1 MTPFIEHLL
10 NSPVPV
16 PIQRLEQGFQTPPL
30 QPVEHPLLI
39 QRDVQ
44 LWIKR
49 TDLLHPVISGNK
61 WYKLKYNLVAALRQG
76 AKGIVSFG
84 GAWSNHLHALAAAC
98 CELQLPVTAVIRG
111 EPELIDKSQML
122 QDAAQWG
129 MQFHFVTR
137 AEYRQREN
145 EDWLQQLMQS
155 YPGYLL
161 VPEGGS
167 SALAELGLV
176 ELGQELEQQLQA
188 EPVAIDQL
196 WCAMGTGGT
205 FAGLLAAR
213 TQNYQMLGMPVLK
226 GGDFLRQEVEQ
237 KLAQSVYLSGSAQT
251 SSSGSAGSDSRVLDH
266 RDFTLIT
273 DGHLGGYGKVS
284 PELVRWINQFY
295 QDTGVPLDPIYTG
308 KLLYRFF
315 QGLELPEGEI
325 GAVAAGSRVVLLHS
339 GGLQGRRG
347 FGLPWLAG

>member
-1 MTPFIEHLL
+1 MTPTIENLL
-10 NSPVPV
+10 NSPVPE
-16 PIQRLEQGFQTPPL
+16 PIQRLEQGFKTPPL
-30 QPVEHPLLI
+30 QPVEHPLLT
-39 QRDVQ
+39 QKNVQ

-61 WYKLKYNLVAALRQG
+61 WYKLKYNLVAALQQG
-76 AKGIVSFG
+76 VKGVVSFG

-98 CELQLPVTAVIRG
+98 RELQLPVTAVIRG
-111 EPELIDKSQML
+111 EPELVEKSEML
-122 QDAAQWG
+122 QDAAKWG
-129 MQFHFVTR
+129 MDFHFVTR
-137 AEYRQREN
+137 SEYRQRED
-145 EDWLQQLMQS
+145 EVWLQQLMQH

-176 ELGQELEQQLQA
+176 ELGQEIEQQLQA
-188 EPVAIDQL
+188 EQITIDQL

-213 TQNYQMLGMPVLK
+213 TLDYQMLGMPVLK

-237 KLAQSVYLSGSAQT
+237 KLAQSFYRADNSLMASNEKPLKSVE
-251 SSSGSAGSDSRVLDH
+251 H
-266 RDFTLIT
+266 NDFTLIT
-273 DGHLGGYGKVS
+273 DGHWGGYGKVK
-284 PELVRWINQFY
+284 PELVQWMDQFY
-295 QDTGVPLDPIYTG
+295 QDTGVLLDPVYTG

-315 QGLELPEGEI
+315 QGLELPDGDV
-325 GAVAAGSRVVLLHS
+325 GAVPEGSLVVLLHS

-347 FGLPWLAG
+347 FGLPWSLD

>member
-1 MTPFIEHLL
+1 MILTFEDLL
-10 NSPVPV
+10 NSPVPEL
-16 PIQRLEQGFQTPPL
+16 IQRLEQGFQISPL
-30 QPVEHPLLI
+30 QAVEHPLLT
-39 QRDVQ
+39 QKSVQ
-44 LWIKR
+44 LWLKR

-61 WYKLKYNLVAALRQG
+61 WYKLKYNLVAALQQG

-84 GAWSNHLHALAAAC
+84 GAWSNHLHALAAGC
-98 CELQLPVTAVIRG
+98 RELQLPVTAVIRG
-111 EPELIDKSQML
+111 EPELIEKNQML

-129 MQFHFVTR
+129 MEFHFVTR
-137 AEYRQREN
+137 SEYRQRED
-145 EDWLQQLMQS
+145 EDWLQQLMQH

-176 ELGQELEQQLQA
+176 ELGREIEQQLQD
-188 EPVAIDQL
+188 EQIIIDQL

-213 TQNYQMLGMPVLK
+213 TQDYQMLGMPVLK

-237 KLAQSVYLSGSAQT
+237 KLARSVFRSDGTQA
-251 SSSGSAGSDSRVLDH
+251 SSSGSADSDSGVLDH
-266 RDFTLIT
+266 GDFTLIT
-273 DGHLGGYGKVS
+273 DGHWGGYGKVK
-284 PELVRWINQFY
+284 PELVRWMNQFY
-295 QDTGVPLDPIYTG
+295 QDTGVLLDPVYTG

-315 QGLELPEGEI
+315 QGLELPDCEM
-325 GAVAAGSRVVLLHS
+325 GAVPMGSRVVLLHS

-347 FGLPWLAG
+347 FGLPWSEG